1 MFRNPG
7 GIPVPGSSSLNLKNL
22 VLGGVIVMSGAHSA
36 KAITVSRCNALVE
49 GVYQPVLVVQPTKGE
64 KTVYHI
70 GDEGLTRQIIF
81 NEAAAL
87 AWVKQRF
94 AETQGRA
101 VFSGSRAFR
110 VTRIALIAAMTRPT
124 VSRTARMMAAAMTV
138 ARNDATASAR
148 YRA

>member
-1 MFRNPG
+1 M
-7 GIPVPGSSSLNLKNL
+7 PVSGSSSLNLKNL
-22 VLGGVIVMSGAHSA
+22 VLVGVIVMSGAHSA

-94 AETQGRA
+94 GENAGA
-101 VFSGSRAFR
+101 VDICGMPDIPGDSDRPYSGDDSSDS
-110 VTRIALIAAMTRPT
+110 VE
-124 VSRTARMMAAAMTV
+124 
-138 ARNDATASAR
+138 DSADDGGSDDGGPE
-148 YRA
+148 